1 MNNGLPEPMGLRVE
15 EGVHAGRSDMRALC
29 GDGMGRKASGG
40 SRRVRVIAIDGDK
53 WKNFADIGKVRK
65 GGCGFGVSEAE
76 VPYTLNCTD
85 RHIVG
90 IIP

>member
-1 MNNGLPEPMGLRVE
+1 MACLNPWDCESKKVFTTDGAMQTIC
-15 EGVHAGRSDMRALC
+15 AGGGGRTRHLNPRA
-29 GDGMGRKASGG
+29 
-40 SRRVRVIAIDGDK
+40 VRVFALDGDK

-76 VPYTLNCTD
+76 VSYTLNCTD